1 MSESEC
7 IYPEEHRDSQG
18 CLPFAYFRALKDK
31 SCTPPVGTCFSM
43 SWSDKPK
50 PKKKEKEMS
59 DLLLTPA
66 NLAASDTSAAQTAT
80 EIQPPSPQEISA
92 LVEQSGGGFAGVA
105 AALIAV
111 AGGGAAMKFYSDMN
125 KNKHEEK
132 MEKLRLE
139 SEAQKSNNGDHTA
152 CQAERATLLAKLEE
166 TNEKISRL
174 ESKQKGLALSVG
186 DDMEDRLASLEK
198 KVKRLSTE

>member
-1 MSESEC
+1 MSDC
-7 IYPEEHRDSQG
+7 IYPEEDKDSQG
-18 CLPFAYFRALKDK
+18 CLPFAYFKALKDQDCK
-31 SCTPPVGTCFSM
+31 PPVGTCYTM
-43 SWSDKPK
+43 SWSSPK
-50 PKKKEKEMS
+50 HEREKVKKMS
-59 DLLLTPA
+59 DKSKADTT
-66 NLAASDTSAAQTAT
+66 AAS
-80 EIQPPSPQEISA
+80 EVQPASPEDIGA
-92 LVEQSGGGFAGVA
+92 LIEQSGGGFTGVA

-139 SEAQKSNNGDHTA
+139 SEAQKNNSGDHTA
-152 CQAERATLLAKLEE
+152 CQAERATLIAKLEE
-166 TNEKISRL
+166 TNQKLTRL

-198 KVKRLSTE
+198 KVKRMSTE